1 MTKPLKNPFEYEAAN
16 NLEDDDI
23 INFYIEDYNY
33 SRFLN
38 SNRNIFLV
46 GERGS
51 GKTMTLLYNSFKIQ
65 YLKSQRKR
73 EQTNFDY
80 IGIHI
85 PCNTPLFH
93 KKEYLLFNDEF
104 KASVLCEHYLALT
117 IVYSIC
123 DSLIEVKEIDNAISD
138 DEDLKNMLFD
148 EFEYLIDT
156 TDLNRKIGFIASI
169 RLFVA
174 RELNISQRKI
184 NSDNAESFY
193 ENAYSFSSI
202 VIPFIKILKNAPEF
216 TASHFLLMI
225 DDAHDLNTYQIRNIN
240 SWIAYRDHSDFSFK
254 IATAKINRPEF
265 ITTTGGSIL
274 EGHDFIT
281 IDMEKP
287 LQNEKSDFFLM
298 AKEILEKRLAK
309 TGFQSDVD
317 AFFPMNPDFKRGLEK
332 CKISV
337 KQKYLLEN
345 PSATVKQTN
354 DHVYKYSRA
363 EYFRSRGANANLPP
377 YSGFE
382 TIVDISTGVIRNLL
396 DPCYWM
402 YDAAISHSKF
412 GKIEAVTPAIQNHIV
427 IERSKRMWE
436 RLASGLDREVDGC
449 SKEQAKQIFNLF
461 ENLAVHFKKRLLEH
475 KSEPRAITF
484 SISQVNSETQQIYQA
499 LIKLISIAQRAQI
512 IYTRVGSAKD
522 FGKQE
527 TYYVPNRMLMP
538 AKGLDPH
545 GQYARVSLRVKDLWA
560 AAAQNRELPFS
571 TKDINEQVL
580 GDLFSEL

>member
-1 MTKPLKNPFEYEAAN
+1 MRQFKNPFEYEAAN

-23 INFYIEDYNY
+23 ISFYIEDYNY

-38 SNRNIFLV
+38 SNKNIFLI

-51 GKTMTLLYNSFKIQ
+51 GKTMTLLYNSFKVQ
-65 YLKSQRKR
+65 YRKSSKTSSPINY
-73 EQTNFDY
+73 EFV
-80 IGIHI
+80 GIHI

-123 DSLIEVKEIDNAISD
+123 DSLKDIKEIDSIINV
-138 DEDLKNMLFD
+138 DENLKCSLFD

-156 TDLNRKIGFIASI
+156 TNLNRSVSFIASI

-174 RELNISQRKI
+174 RELNISQKKI
-184 NSDNAESFY
+184 NSDNADSFY
-193 ENAYSFSSI
+193 DNAFSFSSI
-202 VIPFIKILKNAPEF
+202 VIPFIKILKNIPSF
-216 TASHFLLMI
+216 RSSHFLLMI
-225 DDAHDLNTYQIRNIN
+225 DDAHDLNRYQIRNIN

-281 IDMEKP
+281 VDMEKP
-287 LQNEKSDFFLM
+287 FQNEKSDFFQM
-298 AKEILEKRLAK
+298 AKEILGKRLK
-309 TGFQSDVD
+309 KSGFELDVEI
-317 AFFPMNPDFKRGLEK
+317 FFPINNDFREGLEK
-332 CKISV
+332 CKIRV
-337 KQKYLLEN
+337 KERYMREN
-345 PSATVKQTN
+345 PLATTKQIN
-354 DHVYKYSRA
+354 DHVYKYARA
-363 EYFRSRGANANLPP
+363 EYFRSRGSKANLPP

-382 TIVDISTGVIRNLL
+382 SIVDISTGVIRNLL

-402 YDAAISHSKF
+402 YDAALSHRGIGDLKS
-412 GKIEAVTPAIQNHIV
+412 ITPAIQNHII

-436 RLASGLDREVDGC
+436 RLSSGLDREIEGC
-449 SKEQAKQIFNLF
+449 TKEQGKHIFNLF
-461 ENLAVHFKKRLLEH
+461 ENLSVLFKKRLLEH

-484 SISQVNSETQQIYQA
+484 SISQVNRETMPLYQTVIE
-499 LIKLISIAQRAQI
+499 LINIAQRAQI
-512 IYTRVGSAKD
+512 IYTRAGTAKD
-522 FGKQE
+522 LGKQE
-527 TYYVPNRMLMP
+527 IYYVPNRMLMP

-545 GQYARVSLRVKDLWA
+545 GQYARVSLKATDLWA
-560 AAAQNRELPFS
+560 CAVQNRELPFS
-571 TKDINEQVL
+571 KADNENQGL
-580 GDLFSEL
+580 GDLFSAQ

>member
-1 MTKPLKNPFEYEAAN
+1 MKLLKNPFEYEAAN

-23 INFYIEDYNY
+23 ISFYIEDYNY

-65 YLKSQRKR
+65 YLKSQKKQ
-73 EQTNFDY
+73 EATSFDY

-123 DSLIEVKEIDNAISD
+123 DSLREVKAIDEAISTD
-138 DEDLKNMLFD
+138 DKLKNSLFD

-156 TDLNRKIGFIASI
+156 TDLNRKIGFIASV

-174 RELNISQRKI
+174 RELNISQKKI
-184 NSDNAESFY
+184 NSDNADSFY

-202 VIPFIKILKNAPEF
+202 VIPFIKILKNVPSF
-216 TASHFLLMI
+216 SRSHFLLMI
-225 DDAHDLNTYQIRNIN
+225 DDAHDLNKYQIRNIN

-281 IDMEKP
+281 VDMEKP
-287 LQNEKSDFFLM
+287 FQNEKSDFYYM
-298 AKEILEKRLAK
+298 AKEILEKRLSK
-309 TGFQSDVD
+309 TGFSGELES
-317 AFFPMNPDFKRGLEK
+317 FFPMNSDFKQSLEI
-332 CKISV
+332 CKGNVKEKYISANPLATI
-337 KQKYLLEN
+337 KQI
-345 PSATVKQTN
+345 N

-402 YDAAISHSKF
+402 YDAAISHNNSGEIK
-412 GKIEAVTPAIQNHIV
+412 AVTPSIQNHII

-449 SKEQAKQIFNLF
+449 SKEQAKYIFNLF
-461 ENLAVHFKKRLLEH
+461 ENLAVLFKKRLLEH

-484 SISQVNSETQQIYQA
+484 SISQINSETKQIYKS
-499 LIKLISIAQRAQI
+499 LIELINIAQRAQI

-560 AAAQNRELPFS
+560 AAVQNRELPFS
-571 TKDINEQVL
+571 RNDNNEQGL

>member
-1 MTKPLKNPFEYEAAN
+1 MTKLLKNPFEYEAAN

-23 INFYIEDYNY
+23 INFYIEDFNY

-38 SNRNIFLV
+38 SNRNVFLV

-65 YLKSQRKR
+65 YLKSRKLHAS
-73 EQTNFDY
+73 TNFDFV
-80 IGIHI
+80 GIHI

-93 KKEYLLFNDEF
+93 KKEYLLFNDDF

-117 IVYSIC
+117 IVYSVC
-123 DSLIEVKEIDNAISD
+123 DSLREIKEIDDMISLD
-138 DEDLKNMLFD
+138 PELKESLFD

-156 TDLNRKIGFIASI
+156 SDLNRKIGFIASI

-174 RELNISQRKI
+174 RELNISQKKI
-184 NSDNAESFY
+184 NSDNSESFY
-193 ENAYSFSSI
+193 DNAYSFSSI
-202 VIPFIKILKNAPEF
+202 VIPFIKILKNVPAF
-216 TASHFLLMI
+216 QKSHFLLMI
-225 DDAHDLNTYQIRNIN
+225 DDAHDLNKFQIRNIN
-240 SWIAYRDHSDFSFK
+240 SWIAYRDHTDFSFK

-281 IDMEKP
+281 VDMEKP
-287 LQNEKSDFFLM
+287 FQNDKSDFFLM
-298 AKEILEKRLAK
+298 AKEILEKRLFK
-309 TGFQSDVD
+309 TGYEGNVED
-317 AFFPMNPDFKRGLEK
+317 FFPMNSDLKASLDECKVKAREK
-332 CKISV
+332 
-337 KQKYLLEN
+337 YTLEN
-345 PSATVKQTN
+345 PSASVKQIN

-402 YDAAISHSKF
+402 YDAAISHNTSGVIK
-412 GKIEAVTPAIQNHIV
+412 AVTPAIQNHII

-436 RLASGLDREVDGC
+436 RLANGLDREVDGC
-449 SKEQAKQIFNLF
+449 SKEQAKQIFHLF
-461 ENLAVHFKKRLLEH
+461 ENLAVHFKRRLLEH
-475 KSEPRAITF
+475 RSEPRAITF
-484 SISQVNSETQQIYQA
+484 SISQINLETKSIYENLVE
-499 LIKLISIAQRAQI
+499 LINIAQRAQI
-512 IYTRVGSAKD
+512 IYTRVASAKD

-527 TYYVPNRMLMP
+527 TYYVPNRLLMP

-545 GQYARVSLRVKDLWA
+545 GQYARVSLKVKDLWA
-560 AAAQNRELPFS
+560 AAAHNRELPF
-571 TKDINEQVL
+571 TKSDNEQVPE
-580 GDLFSEL
+580 DLFSGL

>member
-1 MTKPLKNPFEYEAAN
+1 MKQFKNPFEYEAAN
-16 NLEDDDI
+16 NLDEDDI
-23 INFYIEDYNY
+23 INFYIEDFNY

-51 GKTMTLLYNSFKIQ
+51 GKTMTLLYNSFKVQ
-65 YLKSQRKR
+65 YKKSKR
-73 EQTNFDY
+73 DGSAINYEY

-93 KKEYLLFNDEF
+93 KKEYLLFNDNF
-104 KASVLCEHYLALT
+104 KASILCEHYLVLT

-123 DSLIEVKEIDNAISD
+123 DSLKSIEEVKKEVNGNT
-138 DEDLKNMLFD
+138 ELMNELFD
-148 EFEYLIDT
+148 EFEYLVDVSG
-156 TDLNRKIGFIASI
+156 LNRDLGFIESI
-169 RLFVA
+169 RRFVA
-174 RELNISQRKI
+174 RELNISQKKI

-193 ENAYSFSSI
+193 ETAYSFSSI
-202 VIPFIKILKNAPEF
+202 VIPFIKILKNVPAF
-216 TASHFLLMI
+216 SRSHFLLMI
-225 DDAHDLNTYQIRNIN
+225 DDAHDLNKFQIRNLN

-254 IATAKINRPEF
+254 IATAKINRPEL
-265 ITTTGGSIL
+265 ITSTGGSIL

-287 LQNEKSDFFLM
+287 FQNEKSDFYQM
-298 AKEILEKRLAK
+298 AKEILEKRLRN
-309 TGFQSDVD
+309 TGFADSVE
-317 AFFPMNPDFKRGLEK
+317 AFFPINKEFEQNLEK
-332 CKISV
+332 CKVSV
-337 KQKYLLEN
+337 RKKFMKEN
-345 PSATVKQTN
+345 PDATAKQIS

-382 TIVDISTGVIRNLL
+382 SIVDISTGVIRNLL

-402 YDAAISHSKF
+402 FDAAISHRES
-412 GKIEAVTPAIQNHIV
+412 GKVTGITSTIQNFII

-436 RLASGLDREVDGC
+436 RLTIGLDNEVDGC
-449 SKEQAKQIFNLF
+449 SKEQGKQIFNLF
-461 ENLAVHFKKRLLEH
+461 ENLSVLFKRRLMEH

-484 SISQVNSETQQIYQA
+484 SISQINKDTVPIYNA
-499 LIKLISIAQRAQI
+499 LIELLNIAQRAQVL
-512 IYTRVGSAKD
+512 YTRAGTAKN

-527 TYYVPNRMLMP
+527 IYYVPNRLLMP

-545 GQYARVSLRVKDLWA
+545 GQYARVSLKVVDLWA
-560 AAAQNRELPFS
+560 AAVQNKEIPFVKIDS
-571 TKDINEQVL
+571 ENESL
-580 GDLFSEL
+580 GDLFNGK

>member
-1 MTKPLKNPFEYEAAN
+1 MKQFKNPFEYEAAN
-16 NLEDDDI
+16 NLDDDDI
-23 INFYIEDYNY
+23 ISFYIEDYNY

-51 GKTMTLLYNSFKIQ
+51 GKTMTLLYNSFKVQ
-65 YLKSQRKR
+65 HRKYVR
-73 EQTNFDY
+73 AGGTVNYEY

-93 KKEYLLFNDEF
+93 KKEYLLFNDDF

-123 DSLIEVKEIDNAISD
+123 DSLKKIEEIENTIKEETVND
-138 DEDLKNMLFD
+138 DLFD

-156 TDLNRKIGFIASI
+156 TDLNRKLTFIASV

-174 RELNISQRKI
+174 RELNISQKKL

-202 VIPFIKILKNAPEF
+202 VIPFIKILKKVPIF
-216 TASHFLLMI
+216 SKSHFLLMI
-225 DDAHDLNTYQIRNIN
+225 DDAHDLNRYQIRNIN

-254 IATAKINRPEF
+254 IATAKINRPEL

-287 LQNEKSDFFLM
+287 FQNEKSDFFQM
-298 AKEILEKRLAK
+298 AKEIIERRLSQ
-309 TGFQSDVD
+309 TGYDGDV
-317 AFFPMNPDFKRGLEK
+317 ASFFPVNKDFEKNLES
-332 CKISV
+332 CRLSV
-337 KQKYLLEN
+337 RERFIKSN
-345 PSATVKQTN
+345 PSATTKQIN

-363 EYFRSRGANANLPP
+363 EYFRMRGANANLPP

-382 TIVDISTGVIRNLL
+382 CIVDVSTGVIRNLL

-402 YDAAISHSKF
+402 YDAAVSHTDNGNVKCISS
-412 GKIEAVTPAIQNHIV
+412 AIQNHIIV
-427 IERSKRMWE
+427 ERSKKMWE
-436 RLASGLDREVDGC
+436 RLSIGLDREVEGC
-449 SKEQAKQIFNLF
+449 SKEQGKQIFNLF
-461 ENLAVHFKKRLLEH
+461 ENLSVLFKKRLMEH

-484 SISQVNSETQQIYQA
+484 SISQINKETKPIFDN
-499 LIKLISIAQRAQI
+499 LIQLINIAQRAQI
-512 IYTRVGSAKD
+512 IYTRVGTAKD

-527 TYYVPNRMLMP
+527 TYFVPNRLLMP

-545 GQYARVSLRVKDLWA
+545 GQYARVSLRVTDLWA
-560 AAAQNRELPFS
+560 SAAFNKELPFS
-571 TKDINEQVL
+571 KNDIDEQEQ
-580 GDLFSEL
+580 GDLFGGR

>member
-1 MTKPLKNPFEYEAAN
+1 MTKLLKNPFEYEAAN
-16 NLEDDDI
+16 NLDDDDI
-23 INFYIEDYNY
+23 ISFYIEDYNY

-65 YLKSQRKR
+65 HLKSKKGKQSA
-73 EQTNFDY
+73 NYDY
-80 IGIHI
+80 VGIHI

-93 KKEYLLFNDEF
+93 KKEYLLFNDDF

-123 DSLIEVKEIDNAISD
+123 DSLREIKEVDETISAD
-138 DEDLKNMLFD
+138 SEMKNSLFE

-156 TDLNRKIGFIASI
+156 TDLNRKIGFIASV

-174 RELNISQRKI
+174 RELNISQKKI
-184 NSDNAESFY
+184 NSENAESFY
-193 ENAYSFSSI
+193 DNAYSFSSI
-202 VIPFIKILKNAPEF
+202 VIPFIKILKNTPAF
-216 TASHFLLMI
+216 SKSHFLLMI
-225 DDAHDLNTYQIRNIN
+225 DDAHDLNKYQIRNIN

-265 ITTTGGSIL
+265 ITATGGSIL

-281 IDMEKP
+281 VDMEKP
-287 LQNEKSDFFLM
+287 FQNEKSDFFLM

-309 TGFQSDVD
+309 TGFVSDVD
-317 AFFPMNPDFKRGLEK
+317 SFFPINADFKQNLEK
-332 CKISV
+332 CKQLVREKYISKNPLASS
-337 KQKYLLEN
+337 KQVSDY
-345 PSATVKQTN
+345 
-354 DHVYKYSRA
+354 VYKYSRA
-363 EYFRSRGANANLPP
+363 EYFRSRGTNANLPP

-402 YDAAISHSKF
+402 YDAAISHNNS
-412 GKIEAVTPAIQNHIV
+412 GKIMAVTPTIQNHII

-436 RLASGLDREVDGC
+436 RLANGLDREVDGC

-461 ENLAVHFKKRLLEH
+461 ENLAVLFKKRLLEH

-484 SISQVNSETQQIYQA
+484 SISQVNSETKQIHES
-499 LIKLISIAQRAQI
+499 LIELINIAQRAQI
-512 IYTRVGSAKD
+512 IYTRIGSAKD

-527 TYYVPNRMLMP
+527 PYYVPNRMLMP

-545 GQYARVSLRVKDLWA
+545 GQYARVSLKVKDLWA
-560 AAAQNRELPFS
+560 AATQNKELPFLNN
-571 TKDINEQVL
+571 DNNEQVM
-580 GDLFSEL
+580 GDLFSGL